1 MNKINY
7 KLFICII
14 LMLNQIKSQAQISDR
29 IVKTN
34 SVWIENIPDWAF
46 GYTFGEDTLVNT
58 TTYKILNEVNPSIGG
73 GTVSSKTNFLL
84 REQNRITYLKLP
96 EQEEKILYNFNL
108 TKGDSFNFSFES
120 NNPNYKI
127 LSKIDSLK
135 LNDNS
140 YTKIYFF
147 EDVEFYEMA
156 EPQYIWIE
164 GIGSLASLVYPIDKN
179 SSLKCFIE
187 DNIRYFGHKAISNC
201 YSVSVK
207 EVKSDLS
214 IKFQNP
220 ISNKLNIEFENNTNG
235 EFEIYNNQGLCIFK
249 DTFNNQIIIN
259 EINWPIGLYYVLIK
273 TNAYV
278 VKQFKVLKL

>member
-14 LMLNQIKSQAQISDR
+14 LMLNQIISQAQISDR

-34 SVWIENIPDWAF
+34 SVWIENIPDWTF
-46 GYTFGEDTLVNT
+46 GYSFGEDTIVNNT
-58 TTYKILNEVNPSIGG
+58 IYKILNEVNPAIGG

-127 LSKIDSLK
+127 LYKIDSLK

-187 DNIRYFGHKAISNC
+187 DNIRYYGNKAISNC

-207 EVKSDLS
+207 EVKSDLA
-214 IKFQNP
+214 IIFQNP

-235 EFEIYNNQGLCIFK
+235 EFEIYNNQGTCIFK
-249 DTFNNQIIIN
+249 NAFKNQIIIN
-259 EINWPIGLYYVLIK
+259 EINWPIGLYYILIK
-273 TNAYV
+273 TNTNV